1 MKAVRLVR
9 PRQPLEDAEIP
20 LPAVGPEEV
29 MVRVRAA
36 GICHS
41 DAHYR
46 AGISPAGPLPL
57 TLGHEVAG
65 VVDRRGDEV
74 ADLAEGERVCLHYLV
89 TCGACAYCRGGTEQF
104 CPSGAMIGKHRDGGF
119 AEFIAVPARCAF
131 RLPDEIPFEQGAVLM
146 CSAAT
151 ALHALRKARLADG
164 ESVAVFGMGGL
175 GASAVQ
181 LAAALGASP
190 VFAVDVNGR
199 KLALARRY
207 GAVPVD
213 AGAGDPVEEIR
224 RLTDGGGVD
233 VALELIGLPET
244 MAQAVRSL
252 ANLGRAALVGI
263 TDRALRLMP
272 YEDLLNREAEVIGV
286 SDHLASEIPELLE
299 AVRRGWLD
307 LSRVV
312 SRTVPLEAGA
322 INDALD
328 RLERFSEDVR
338 VVVVP

>member
-9 PRQPLEDAEIP
+9 PRQPLEEVEVP
-20 LPAVGPEEV
+20 RPAVGPREV
-29 MVRVRAA
+29 LVRVRA
-36 GICHS
+36 
-41 DAHYR
+41 

-65 VVDRRGDEV
+65 VVERRGDEV
-74 ADLAEGERVCLHYLV
+74 ADPAEGERVCLHYLV
-89 TCGACAYCRGGTEQF
+89 TCGACAYCRAGTEQF

-119 AEFIAVPARCAF
+119 AEFIVVAARCAF
-131 RLPDEIPFEQGAVLM
+131 PLPAEIPFEQGAVLM

-151 ALHALRKARLADG
+151 AFHALRKARLVEG

-175 GASAVQ
+175 GMSAVQ
-181 LAAALGASP
+181 LAAALGASR
-190 VFAVDVNGR
+190 VFAVDVNER

-213 AGAGDPVEEIR
+213 AGAGDPVGEIR

-252 ANLGRAALVGI
+252 AYLGRAALVGI
-263 TDRALRLMP
+263 TDQALRLMP

-299 AVRRGWLD
+299 AVRRGRLD
-307 LSRVV
+307 LSGVV
-312 SRTVPLEAGA
+312 SRTVPLEARA

-328 RLERFSEDVR
+328 RLERFSDDVR